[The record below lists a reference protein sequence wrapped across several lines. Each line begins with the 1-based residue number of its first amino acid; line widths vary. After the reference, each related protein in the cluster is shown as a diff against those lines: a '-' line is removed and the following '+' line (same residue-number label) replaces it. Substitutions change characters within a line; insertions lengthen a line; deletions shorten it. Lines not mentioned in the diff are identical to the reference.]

1 VLSRFQSRRWIR
13 ARELTPHPAPQLDL
27 GSVSAFCTSGPS
39 IAFASGELNKL
50 VLTHGHLKMAF
61 PDRRAANV
69 VLTTLFI
76 AGVCAAAYCARR
88 IVLIFIF
95 AIFFAYLIDPV
106 VKFLQRHSL
115 FFKNL
120 RGPAVVEVYL
130 AFVILIALVGYSFAP
145 GTARNAMKLL
155 DNTPALLNS
164 LSTGDIATQLRGK
177 YGWSEEQEF
186 RFRAFLARH
195 KDNIDQLVPMVDRY
209 ISNAAQLVGVLLLIP
224 ILAIFFLRD
233 GDHIADALI
242 QLFFSPKRRPRVRAI
257 ADQLHVML
265 RSYIRAQVLL
275 CILSFLFYSASM
287 LLLRFP
293 HALALGILGGLLE
306 FVPVVGWTST
316 FAVIV
321 GVGIV
326 NYSHWLWMAA
336 LLGIWRVIQDYF
348 VSPRIMGH
356 QLKIH
361 PLAAMFAV
369 LVGAEIGGIIGIYL
383 AVPLM
388 ASMRVIWRVEKTQ
401 TTQRYHSLPG
411 EDVKVPS
418 SLVEAATT

>member
-1 VLSRFQSRRWIR
+1 
-13 ARELTPHPAPQLDL
+13 
-27 GSVSAFCTSGPS
+27 
-39 IAFASGELNKL
+39 
-50 VLTHGHLKMAF
+50 MAF
-61 PDRRAANV
+61 PQRRTLDIL
-69 VLTTLFI
+69 LTALFFG
-76 AGVCAAAYCARR
+76 AVCAAVYSARR
-88 IVLIFIF
+88 IILIFVF

-130 AFVILIALVGYSFAP
+130 AFVILIALAGYRFAP
-145 GTARNAMKLL
+145 GVARNTTKLL

-186 RFRAFLARH
+186 QFRAFLARH
-195 KDNIDQLVPMVDRY
+195 KDNIDHLVPMVDRY
-209 ISNAAQLVGVLLLIP
+209 ISNAAQLFGVLLLIP

-233 GDHIADALI
+233 GDYIADVLI
-242 QLFFSPKRRPRVRAI
+242 QILFPANRRARIRAV
-257 ADQLHVML
+257 ADELHLML
-265 RSYIRAQVLL
+265 TGYIRAQVLL
-275 CILSFLFYSASM
+275 CGLSFLFYSGAL

-293 HALALGILGGLLE
+293 HALALGVLGGLLE

-326 NYSHWLWMAA
+326 NQAHWLWMTA

-348 VSPRIMGH
+348 ASPRIMGN

-361 PLAAMFAV
+361 PLAAIFAV
-369 LVGAEIGGIIGIYL
+369 LVGAEIGGIVGIYL

-388 ASMRVIWRVEKTQ
+388 AAMRVIWRVGALKQ
-401 TTQRYHSLPG
+401 PRHCHQSHSG
-411 EDVKVPS
+411 DDVKAPS
-418 SLVEAATT
+418 SLIEAAAI

>member
-1 VLSRFQSRRWIR
+1 
-13 ARELTPHPAPQLDL
+13 
-27 GSVSAFCTSGPS
+27 
-39 IAFASGELNKL
+39 
-50 VLTHGHLKMAF
+50 MAF
-61 PDRRAANV
+61 PQRRTLDILLTILFFSV
-69 VLTTLFI
+69 VCVT
-76 AGVCAAAYCARR
+76 VYSARR
-88 IVLIFIF
+88 ILLIFVF

-130 AFVILIALVGYSFAP
+130 AFVILMALVGYSFAP
-145 GTARNAMKLL
+145 GTARNTMKLL

-195 KDNIDQLVPMVDRY
+195 KDNIDHLVPTVDRY

-224 ILAIFFLRD
+224 ILAIFFLR
-233 GDHIADALI
+233 
-242 QLFFSPKRRPRVRAI
+242 
-257 ADQLHVML
+257 
-265 RSYIRAQVLL
+265 
-275 CILSFLFYSASM
+275 
-287 LLLRFP
+287 FP
-293 HALALGILGGLLE
+293 HAIALGFLGGLLE

-321 GVGIV
+321 GVGVV
-326 NYSHWLWMAA
+326 NQSHWLWMAA
-336 LLGIWRVIQDYF
+336 LLGIWRVVQDY
-348 VSPRIMGH
+348 VASPRIMGQ

-361 PLAAMFAV
+361 PLAAIFAV
-369 LVGAEIGGIIGIYL
+369 LVGAEIGGIVGIYL

-388 ASMRVIWRVEKTQ
+388 ASMRVIWRVEKSQ
-401 TTQRYHSLPG
+401 TTQRHHSIPG
-411 EDVKVPS
+411 PDVKAPS
-418 SLVEAATT
+418 TLAEAATT

>member
-1 VLSRFQSRRWIR
+1 
-13 ARELTPHPAPQLDL
+13 
-27 GSVSAFCTSGPS
+27 
-39 IAFASGELNKL
+39 
-50 VLTHGHLKMAF
+50 MAF
-61 PDRRAANV
+61 PQRGTLDIL
-69 VLTTLFI
+69 LTILFF
-76 AGVCAAAYCARR
+76 GVVCAAIYSARR
-88 IVLIFIF
+88 IILIFIF

-115 FFKNL
+115 FFRNL
-120 RGPAVVEVYL
+120 RGRAVVEVYI
-130 AFVILIALVGYSFAP
+130 AFVILIALLGYTFAP
-145 GTARNAMKLL
+145 SLAKSTMKLVDEAPVVL
-155 DNTPALLNS
+155 SS
-164 LSTGDIATQLRGK
+164 LSTGDIATELRGK
-177 YGWSEEQEF
+177 YGWSQEQEF

-195 KDNIDQLVPMVDRY
+195 KDTIERLVPAVDRY
-209 ISNAAQLVGVLLLIP
+209 ISNAAQLFGVLLLIP

-233 GDHIADALI
+233 GDRIADALI
-242 QLFFSPKRRPRVRAI
+242 QLFFSSQRRPRVRAI
-257 ADQLHVML
+257 ADELHVML

-275 CILSFLFYSASM
+275 CILSFLFYSASV

-293 HALALGILGGLLE
+293 HAVALGVLGGLLE

-326 NYSHWLWMAA
+326 NQAHWLWMAA

-348 VSPRIMGH
+348 VSPRIMGR

-361 PLAAMFAV
+361 PLAAIFAV

-388 ASMRVIWRVEKTQ
+388 ASMRVIWRVEKSQ
-401 TTQRYHSLPG
+401 TTQRHHSIPG
-411 EDVKVPS
+411 PDVKAPS
-418 SLVEAATT
+418 TLAEAATT

>member
-1 VLSRFQSRRWIR
+1 
-13 ARELTPHPAPQLDL
+13 
-27 GSVSAFCTSGPS
+27 
-39 IAFASGELNKL
+39 
-50 VLTHGHLKMAF
+50 MAF
-61 PDRRAANV
+61 PQRGTLDIL
-69 VLTTLFI
+69 LTTLFFG
-76 AGVCAAAYCARR
+76 AVCAAIYSARR
-88 IVLIFIF
+88 IILIFIF

-130 AFVILIALVGYSFAP
+130 TFVILSALAGYTFAP
-145 GTARNAMKLL
+145 GMARNTMKLL
-155 DNTPALLNS
+155 DNTPTLLNS
-164 LSTGDIATQLRGK
+164 LSTGDIATELRGK

-195 KDNIDQLVPMVDRY
+195 KDTIERLVPAVDRY
-209 ISNAAQLVGVLLLIP
+209 ISNAAQLFGVLLLIP

-233 GDHIADALI
+233 GDHISDVLI
-242 QLFFSPKRRPRVRAI
+242 QLFFPANRRPRIRAV
-257 ADQLHVML
+257 ATELHLML
-265 RSYIRAQVLL
+265 TRYVRAQVLL
-275 CILSFLFYSASM
+275 CGLSFLFYSGAL

-293 HALALGILGGLLE
+293 HAIALGFLGGLLE

-321 GVGIV
+321 GVGVV
-326 NYSHWLWMAA
+326 NQSHWLWMAA

-348 VSPRIMGH
+348 VSPRIMGQ

-361 PLAAMFAV
+361 PLAAILAV

-388 ASMRVIWRVEKTQ
+388 ASMRVIWRVEKSQ
-401 TTQRYHSLPG
+401 TTQRHHSLPG
-411 EDVKVPS
+411 EDVEVPS
-418 SLVEAATT
+418 TLVE